1 MIKDQFGTILPQTK
15 DIAAIDGAYLITVT
29 GERIP
34 RDLYEINKALGG
46 GFSLVSADE
55 FMEPGKKPSDKQ

>member
-1 MIKDQFGTILPQTK
+1 MTKDQFGMILPQAK

-29 GERIP
+29 GERIS

-46 GFSLVSADE
+46 GFSLVSSDE
-55 FMEPGKKPSDKQ
+55 FMENSEKASDKQ

>member
-1 MIKDQFGTILPQTK
+1 MTKDQFGTILPQTK
-15 DIAAIDGAYLITVT
+15 DIAAIDGVYLITVT

-34 RDLYEINKALGG
+34 RDLCEINKTLGG